1 MSANAS
7 SGTTTSPSP
16 PTPPTASTMSTPPPD
31 IPLVPRSPPPLPLDN
46 PVPRPFRESSMS
58 LTRRNL
64 LQAILAGAA
73 AAPLLSVVTAT
84 GAAAVTIST
93 EITDA
98 AFFGA
103 WNSTTGT
110 WTTSPVFDY
119 DGHPAMASVAAAARS
134 GDYKTARTALL
145 QYTSTR
151 DKRVPPAWAYNGV
164 YSASLIP
171 LFLDHIWT
179 LGKGEIYRT
188 TLTVGTDWTP
198 LTLDVTASV
207 QGAVSAAGVGF
218 MLMARNKET
227 AVAAFASRHAAEYAP
242 RLTLTY
248 ADGSVV
254 TLAASQSTYIA
265 AGTNTG
271 TVFGSAETL
280 VVHDEGTGAFS
291 ATTSKGYLW
300 FDLSGVAS
308 PVSATL
314 GLTGRTSGTSQ
325 DVMLYQVA
333 VTFDEATR
341 TWNNTVQNTF
351 SWQAD
356 PKGFDWKKITGA
368 DVDSEFYYQLPRF
381 YFAGPLAD
389 AYAASH
395 DEKIATGL
403 IDLMTDF
410 IADTNTSAYG
420 APNGAASYPRNL
432 DSAWRYQ
439 NWAYVYE
446 ILRTSPSLT
455 ADANTTLLK
464 AFYAAGPYFTTTTF
478 TTANWMITIKSA
490 LAYLG
495 VYFSEFAAAAGWR
508 SGALAFLVQQLG
520 SSLYPDNGYI
530 EASST
535 YAMGVA
541 TTFIGTS
548 NVMVANNY
556 AVGSIPPLSGLSW
569 FLADQ
574 TYPNGYDPAYGD
586 SSYTDQRPALAS
598 LAKLLGDDQ
607 LTYVATGGAEG
618 TAPDHTS
625 VTYPD
630 TRVAVQ
636 RTGWTNTDWYLR
648 MAADRGNHGHPDE
661 LAVQVYAHD
670 RPLLPAMG
678 AYAYVADP
686 VADWLRLTT
695 RSHNTVTI
703 DGLAQVP
710 TAAGA
715 VTNVSTPWADLADG
729 YTDATPGVRH
739 ERSALFL
746 HDLGWIISDSLT
758 PADSAEHSYEQNWHL
773 LPDAALTLDGAG
785 AHTAFDSGTQL
796 RIIPADPDAAT
807 PALKDGYYSSV
818 TYQVSPASYLSYSL
832 TAAGPV
838 RLDTL
843 LLPVPENTR
852 PKVSLG
858 LAKCQADGRVMELRA
873 DSLKGYYLRA
883 ADDATT
889 RDFGPYRYDG
899 PLAYVD
905 QDGPVQR
912 FLLTGGTI
920 LSQGGQDLL
929 SAARTLNGTLAV
941 RLDTK
946 GKTVEIS
953 GTAALADGAE
963 LVLKAPWA
971 REVTVAGE
979 VVSVKRKGGTV
990 VVPALA

>member
-1 MSANAS
+1 
-7 SGTTTSPSP
+7 
-16 PTPPTASTMSTPPPD
+16 
-31 IPLVPRSPPPLPLDN
+31 
-46 PVPRPFRESSMS
+46 MS

-73 AAPLLSVVTAT
+73 ATPLLSVVTAT
-84 GAAAVTIST
+84 SAAAATVST

-103 WNSTTGT
+103 WNSATGT
-110 WTTSPVFDY
+110 WTTTPVFDY
-119 DGHPAMASVAAAARS
+119 DGHSAMASVAAAAKS
-134 GDYKTARTALL
+134 GDYTTARTALL
-145 QYTSTR
+145 QYMRTR
-151 DKRVPPAWAYNGV
+151 DTRVPPAWAYNGV
-164 YSASLIP
+164 YSTPLVP
-171 LFLDHIWT
+171 LFLDRIWT
-179 LGKGEIYRT
+179 LGKGEIYQT
-188 TLTVGTDWTP
+188 TLTVGGDWTT
-198 LTLDVTASV
+198 LTPDVTAAV
-207 QGAVSAAGVGF
+207 QGSVSAAGVGF
-218 MLMARNKET
+218 MLMARDKESAT
-227 AVAAFASRHAAEYAP
+227 AEFASRHAADNAP

-254 TLAASQSTYIA
+254 TRSASQSTYIA
-265 AGTNTG
+265 AGTDTG

-314 GLTGRTSGTSQ
+314 GLTGRTDGTSQ

-333 VTFDEATR
+333 VTFDETTR

-389 AYAASH
+389 AYAASR
-395 DEKIATGL
+395 DEKIAAGL
-403 IDLMTDF
+403 IGLMTDF

-420 APNGAASYPRNL
+420 APSGAASYPRNL
-432 DSAWRYQ
+432 DAAWRYQ
-439 NWAYVYE
+439 NWSYVYE

-455 ADANTTLLK
+455 ADANTSLLK
-464 AFYAAGPYFTTTTF
+464 AVYAAGPYFSTTTS

-495 VYFSEFAAAAGWR
+495 VCFPEFTAAATWR
-508 SGALAFLVQQLG
+508 SDALAFLVQQLG

-541 TTFIGTS
+541 TTFVGTS
-548 NVMVANNY
+548 KVMAANDY
-556 AVGSIPPLSGLSW
+556 DVGSVPPLSGLAW

-586 SSYTDQRPALAS
+586 SSYTDQRASLAS
-598 LAKLLGDDQ
+598 LARLLGDDE

-630 TRVAVQ
+630 TRVVVQ
-636 RTGWTNTDWYLR
+636 RTGWTDTDWYLR

-678 AYAYVADP
+678 AYAYVTDP
-686 VADWLRLTT
+686 VADWLRLTSQ
-695 RSHNTVTI
+695 SHNTVTI

-746 HDLGWIISDSLT
+746 HDLGWIVSDTLT

-773 LPDAALTLDGAG
+773 LPDAALTLDGAS

-796 RIIPADPDAAT
+796 RITPADPGAAT
-807 PALKDGYYSSV
+807 VALKDGYYSSV
-818 TYQVSPASYLSYSL
+818 TYQVSPASYVSYSL
-832 TAAGPV
+832 TAAGTV

-843 LLPVPENTR
+843 LLPVPEGTR
-852 PKVSLG
+852 PKARLSL
-858 LAKCQADGRVMELRA
+858 AACRHDGRVLELRA

-883 ADDATT
+883 ADDGTA
-889 RDFGPYRYDG
+889 RDFGPYGYDG

-912 FLLTGGTI
+912 FLLTGGTT
-920 LSQGGQDLL
+920 LTEDGKDLL
-929 SAARTLNGTLAV
+929 SAGGTLNGTLAV
-941 RLDTK
+941 RLNTRD
-946 GKTVEIS
+946 KTVEIS
-953 GTAALADGAE
+953 GTAARADGAE

-971 REVTVAGE
+971 REVTVAGKS
-979 VVSVKRKGGTV
+979 VSVARKRGTIV
-990 VVPALA
+990 VAALT